1 LWQGDLP
8 RHAGRVP
15 LAVFRGIAA
24 AVFVTGIAG
33 MIIGSLADNN
43 NGVVVTFG
51 LITVLAAVV
60 LMSVAFTTRVLTEE
74 QRAAAARAE
83 RAPAASASTGAFDE
97 AAAAAVEDRV
107 QSLVRAGA
115 DESAVRE
122 LVGEAV
128 RLGRSAGE
136 TRAVG

>member
-1 LWQGDLP
+1 LWRRAQA

-24 AVFVTGIAG
+24 AIFVAGIVG
-33 MIIGSLADNN
+33 MIVGSVADNN

-51 LITVLAAVV
+51 IVTAFAAVV

-74 QRAAAARAE
+74 LRPPVPEAPPAFDDAAAE
-83 RAPAASASTGAFDE
+83 
-97 AAAAAVEDRV
+97 AVEQRV
-107 QSLVRAGA
+107 RALVDAGA
-115 DESAVRE
+115 DKADVRA

-128 RLGRSAGE
+128 RLGRSAPE
-136 TRAVG
+136 PRPVG